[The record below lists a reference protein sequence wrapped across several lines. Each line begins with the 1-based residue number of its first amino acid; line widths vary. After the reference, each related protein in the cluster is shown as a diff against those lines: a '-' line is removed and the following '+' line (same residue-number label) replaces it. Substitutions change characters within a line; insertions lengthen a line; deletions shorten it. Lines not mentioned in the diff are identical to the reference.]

1 MSDNKITDYTSVS
14 KSNHKILKFITII
27 LSILIVICLFFLII
41 GFINKFGELEKKEK
55 TISKDFK
62 SEYSL
67 YYPKDSQIISVN
79 YTSDNQL
86 LLRYQMDG
94 ENKLILVD
102 LLKEKILTKNINMI
116 RMVNW
121 LQKEI
126 FVDTKLK
133 LKNI

>member
-41 GFINKFGELEKKEK
+41 GFVNKFGELEKKEK
-55 TISKDFK
+55 IISKNIK

-67 YYPKDSQIISVN
+67 YYPKDSQIISVT
-79 YTSDNQL
+79 YTGDNKL

-94 ENKLILVD
+94 ENKLILIN
-102 LLKEKILTKNINMI
+102 LLNEKIVTKINFKKS
-116 RMVNW
+116 
-121 LQKEI
+121 KEWKI
-126 FVDTKLK
+126 E
-133 LKNI
+133 

>member
-41 GFINKFGELEKKEK
+41 GFINKFGELDKKEK
-55 TISKDFK
+55 TISKNIK

-67 YYPKDSQIISVN
+67 YYPKDSQIISVS
-79 YTSDNQL
+79 YAGDNQL
-86 LLRYQMDG
+86 LLRYQING

-102 LLKEKILTKNINMI
+102 LLKEKILTK
-116 RMVNW
+116 VNFNKS
-121 LQKEI
+121 KEWKI
-126 FVDTKLK
+126 E
-133 LKNI
+133 

>member
-41 GFINKFGELEKKEK
+41 GFINKFGELDKKEK
-55 TISKDFK
+55 IISKNIK

-67 YYPKDSQIISVN
+67 YYPKDSQIISIN
-79 YTSDNQL
+79 YNGNNQL

-94 ENKLILVD
+94 ENKLILID
-102 LLKEKILTKNINMI
+102 LLKEKILTKINF
-116 RMVNW
+116 NKS
-121 LQKEI
+121 KEWKI
-126 FVDTKLK
+126 E
-133 LKNI
+133 

>member
-1 MSDNKITDYTSVS
+1 MSENKITDYSSVS

-27 LSILIVICLFFLII
+27 LSILILICLFFLII
-41 GFINKFGELEKKEK
+41 GFINKFGELDKKEK
-55 TISKDFK
+55 TISKNIK

-102 LLKEKILTKNINMI
+102 LLKEKILTKINF
-116 RMVNW
+116 NKS
-121 LQKEI
+121 KEWKI
-126 FVDTKLK
+126 E
-133 LKNI
+133 

>member
-41 GFINKFGELEKKEK
+41 GIINKFGELDKKEN
-55 TISKDFK
+55 TISKNIK

-67 YYPKDSQIISVN
+67 YYPKDSQIISVS
-79 YTSDNQL
+79 YAGDNQL
-86 LLRYQMDG
+86 LLRYQRDG

-102 LLKEKILTKNINMI
+102 LLKEKILTKINF
-116 RMVNW
+116 NKS
-121 LQKEI
+121 KEWKI
-126 FVDTKLK
+126 E
-133 LKNI
+133 

>member
-27 LSILIVICLFFLII
+27 LSILIVICLFFLVV

-55 TISKDFK
+55 TISKKIK
-62 SEYSL
+62 SEYSI

-79 YTSDNQL
+79 YTGDNKL

-94 ENKLILVD
+94 ENKLVLID
-102 LLKEKILTKNINMI
+102 ILKEKILTKINF
-116 RMVNW
+116 NKS
-121 LQKEI
+121 KEWKI
-126 FVDTKLK
+126 E
-133 LKNI
+133 

>member
-1 MSDNKITDYTSVS
+1 MSDNKITDYTSTS

-27 LSILIVICLFFLII
+27 LSILIVICVFFLII

-55 TISKDFK
+55 TISKNIK

-86 LLRYQMDG
+86 LLRYQIDG
-94 ENKLILVD
+94 ENKLILID
-102 LLKEKILTKNINMI
+102 LLKEKILTKIVFNKS
-116 RMVNW
+116 
-121 LQKEI
+121 KEWKI
-126 FVDTKLK
+126 E
-133 LKNI
+133 

>member
-1 MSDNKITDYTSVS
+1 MSDNKITDYTSAS

-41 GFINKFGELEKKEK
+41 GFINKFEELEKKEK
-55 TISKDFK
+55 SISKNIK

-79 YTSDNQL
+79 YTGDNKL

-94 ENKLILVD
+94 ENKLILID
-102 LLKEKILTKNINMI
+102 LLKEKIVTKINF
-116 RMVNW
+116 NKS
-121 LQKEI
+121 KEWKI
-126 FVDTKLK
+126 E
-133 LKNI
+133 

>member
-55 TISKDFK
+55 TISKNIK

-79 YTSDNQL
+79 YTGDNQL

-94 ENKLILVD
+94 ENKLILID
-102 LLKEKILTKNINMI
+102 LMNEKILTKI
-116 RMVNW
+116 
-121 LQKEI
+121 
-126 FVDTKLK
+126 KLK
-133 LKNI
+133 KSKGWKIE

>member
-41 GFINKFGELEKKEK
+41 GFINKFEEIEKKEK
-55 TISKDFK
+55 YISKNIK

-79 YTSDNQL
+79 YFGKNKL
-86 LLRYQMDG
+86 LLRYQLDG
-94 ENKLILVD
+94 ENELILID
-102 LLKEKILTKNINMI
+102 LMNEKILTKIDFKKS
-116 RMVNW
+116 
-121 LQKEI
+121 KEWKI
-126 FVDTKLK
+126 E
-133 LKNI
+133 